1 MFSSYISEAKEIL
14 SSVQKAK
21 QTTITNV
28 DVSAEPWPKDP
39 MQVILANETAVELG
53 SPGTESI
60 SMVLLTADS
69 TLVED
74 GKVTLI
80 GSDLASCRGDS
91 IAFGKLLFVAGHGF
105 AEDNW
110 HKRYEEASLSRLS
123 LDLAGCSPR
132 SFPQAMREWMRVSQ
146 KGIDNGFSFD
156 VLAREQYRALHEM
169 EFVDAVE
176 TVFITSG
183 SSDVVRFK
191 DLATRAARAER
202 AMDKMAEQLVYNCGD
217 CEFQDVCDEVDEL
230 RKMHESQQDPTR

>member
-1 MFSSYISEAKEIL
+1 MFSSYINEAKEIL
-14 SSVQKAK
+14 SSLQKAR
-21 QTTITNV
+21 QTTLTDV
-28 DVSAEPWPKDP
+28 DVSIEPWPKDP
-39 MQVILANETAVELG
+39 MQVILQNETAVELG
-53 SPGTESI
+53 SPRTATISI
-60 SMVLLTADS
+60 VLLTADS
-69 TLVED
+69 SLVDD
-74 GKVTLI
+74 GKITLI
-80 GSDLASCRGDS
+80 GSDLPACRGDS

-105 AEDNW
+105 SEDNW

-146 KGIDNGFSFD
+146 KGIDAGFTFD

-176 TVFITSG
+176 IVFITSG

-191 DLATRAARAER
+191 DIAERAAKAER
-202 AMDKMAEQLVYNCGD
+202 AMNKMAEQLVYNCGE

-230 RKMHESQQDPTR
+230 RKMHEKQQD

>member
-1 MFSSYISEAKEIL
+1 MFSSYINEAKEIL
-14 SSVQKAK
+14 SSLQKAR
-21 QTTITNV
+21 QTTLTDV
-28 DVSAEPWPKDP
+28 DVSIEPWPKDP
-39 MQVILANETAVELG
+39 MQVILQNETAVELG
-53 SPGTESI
+53 SPGTDSI

-69 TLVED
+69 SLVDD
-74 GKVTLI
+74 GKITLI
-80 GSDLASCRGDS
+80 GSDLPACRGDS

-105 AEDNW
+105 SEDNW

-146 KGIDNGFSFD
+146 KGIDAGFTFD

-176 TVFITSG
+176 IVFITSG
-183 SSDVVRFK
+183 SADVVRFK
-191 DLATRAARAER
+191 DIAERAAKAER
-202 AMDKMAEQLVYNCGD
+202 AMNKMAEQLVYNCGE

-230 RKMHESQQDPTR
+230 RKMHEKQQD

>member
-1 MFSSYISEAKEIL
+1 MFSSYINEAKEIL
-14 SSVQKAK
+14 SSLQKAR
-21 QTTITNV
+21 QTTLTDV
-28 DVSAEPWPKDP
+28 DISIEPWPKDP
-39 MQVILANETAVELG
+39 MQVILQNETAVELG
-53 SPGTESI
+53 SPGTDSI

-69 TLVED
+69 SLVDD

-80 GSDLASCRGDS
+80 GSDLPACKGDS

-105 AEDNW
+105 SEDNW

-146 KGIDNGFSFD
+146 KGIDAGFTFD

-176 TVFITSG
+176 IVFITSG

-191 DLATRAARAER
+191 DIAERAAKAER
-202 AMDKMAEQLVYNCGD
+202 AMNKMAEQLVYNCGE

-230 RKMHESQQDPTR
+230 RKMHEKQQD